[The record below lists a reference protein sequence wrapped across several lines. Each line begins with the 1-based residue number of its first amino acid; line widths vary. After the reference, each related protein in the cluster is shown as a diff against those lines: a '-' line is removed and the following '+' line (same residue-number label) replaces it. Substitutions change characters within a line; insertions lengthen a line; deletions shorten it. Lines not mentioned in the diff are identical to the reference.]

1 MQTYCLVCKKATDNA
16 NTKTVMTKTGRLQ
29 MKSLCTICGKQ
40 KSRFVSKGS
49 ALFASLRLNTPLN
62 RQKNA
67 LWNVFNL

>member
-1 MQTYCLVCKKATDNA
+1 
-16 NTKTVMTKTGRLQ
+16 MTKTGRLQ

-49 ALFASLRLNTPLN
+49 GLFASSRLNTPLN
-62 RQKNA
+62 RQKSA